1 MYEVLLWQPKLLLTI
16 FIFTVK
22 KIFWKNSQKSFL
34 FYQKSSS
41 CSQNFQVFYFPLSLF
56 FSFLA
61 IADFIEEVEWW

>member
-22 KIFWKNSQKSFL
+22 KIFL